1 MKVAIW
7 ASCNHGN
14 YGDDVMAIMFAKTV
28 QKVGAEPFVYR
39 LDQNLASKYGIK
51 SASTIDELLQDAAFS
66 MIAGGSWLESRN
78 LGKDYELDF
87 EEYLAG
93 LEKHNCP
100 FYAIS
105 IGGDSNHDPNKL
117 EPQRYKLFTH
127 SLFKEATVRLQ
138 GDLEMMQK
146 LDVKAQYFPD
156 IVLSLSDFWKVNPIE
171 NHSKTIAIGLNLN
184 QGHRRIYQWI
194 DQRLSIL
201 RSNITFYYMQ
211 SHLPH
216 YNKNYEYQIL
226 KERKNVKNFKY
237 TDPESFVQKVSELD
251 LMVSFKLHPGVTG
264 IAYGVPFFL
273 IDGLDK
279 TKSFLKSIQVEQAIC
294 TYNNLLQI
302 IALNKIKKQKE
313 KFDFALIHRQKKES
327 ENHFLFLEKLVHIYQ

>member
-14 YGDDVMAIMFAKTV
+14 YGDDVMAIMFAKTI
-28 QKVGAEPFVYR
+28 QKTGAEPFVYR
-39 LDQNLASKYGIK
+39 LDKNLALKYGIK

-78 LGKDYELDF
+78 LGKDYEYDF

-105 IGGDSNHDPNKL
+105 IGGDSNQDPNKL

-138 GDLEMMQK
+138 GDLKMMQK
-146 LDVKAQYFPD
+146 LDKKAQYFPD
-156 IVLSLSDFWKVNPIE
+156 IVLSLPDFWQVNP
-171 NHSKTIAIGLNLN
+171 KTTEKKIKIGLNIN
-184 QGHRRIYQWI
+184 QGHTRIYSWI
-194 DQRLSIL
+194 NGFLSKIYP
-201 RSNITFYYMQ
+201 SVSFYYIQ
-211 SHLPH
+211 SHLPK
-216 YNKNYEYQIL
+216 YNKKYEYQIE
-226 KERKNVKNFKY
+226 KETINIKNFMY
-237 TDPESFVQKVSELD
+237 QDPSSFTQKVSEMD

-279 TKSFLKSIQVEQAIC
+279 TKSFLRSIQVEQAIC

-302 IALNKIKKQKE
+302 IALNKVKKQKE
-313 KFDFALIHRQKKES
+313 KFDFELTYRQKKES